1 MSVALLFMVSAC
13 SSPPQQELDAALAA
27 IKDAAA
33 AGGEKYTAEDMKKL
47 NDQIAAAR
55 DEMKVQE
62 AKWFKSYDKAKEMV
76 VKAKADADALKPK
89 IAAKKEEA
97 KKAAAD
103 GLAAAKTA
111 VEEAK
116 ALLVKAP
123 GGKESRAEIEA
134 MKADVKGLE
143 DGFAEVE
150 TLVKGEDYLG
160 AVAKAKA
167 INDKAVAISDQVKQ
181 AMEKVAAAKKGKGKK

>member
-1 MSVALLFMVSAC
+1 LSVALLFMVSAC

-55 DEMKVQE
+55 DEMKVQ
-62 AKWFKSYDKAKEMV
+62 V

-160 AVAKAKA
+160 AAAKAKA